1 MILDMTEYHN
11 NLKRYLKERVKSM
24 KFVPTLHIITD
35 GKDKRCETY
44 MKSKLNMCK
53 EIGVP
58 CVVDVVSSTYE
69 ISELLDNI
77 ENTKGVCICQLP
89 INKKLEE
96 FYKIDAEFRDIDVD
110 GVFSGNN
117 LMSNSYTILPA
128 TAKGIM
134 QYIQFNYGQ
143 ELRGKNIVLV
153 GMGDLCN
160 KPLLTLFAHQ
170 GATIMTFN
178 TSTSKEVKEFMLKNA
193 DIVIC
198 AGGKKGTVKTSQLSD
213 TKRVLVFN
221 VGIVFDVNGKLD
233 TELEIDIE
241 KNNIDYTPR
250 IKGVGVSTVLSLI
263 DNVLNSGK
271 DLDIE
276 NEKLFKELGIDDE
289 ILDFS
294 CSLRKEI
301 LNNKSDY
308 AKKVN
313 ESNKYKAGFLSA
325 LDEIIFN
332 FGNKEYDNKYKGC
345 DDIED

>member
-11 NLKRYLKERVKSM
+11 NLKKSLKKRVKSM
-24 KFVPTLHIITD
+24 KYVPTLHIITD

-58 CVVDVVSSTYE
+58 CIVDVINNINE
-69 ISELLDNI
+69 LCELLDRI
-77 ENTKGVCICQLP
+77 EKSNDVCICQLP
-89 INKKLEE
+89 INKELEN
-96 FYKIDAEFRDIDVD
+96 FYKIEAEFKDIDVD

-117 LMSNSYTILPA
+117 LMSDSYLILPA

-134 QYIQFNYGQ
+134 TYIQLNYGQ
-143 ELRGKNIVLV
+143 ELRGKNVVLV

-178 TSTSKEVKEFMLKNA
+178 TSTSKEVKDFMLKNA

-198 AGGKKGTVKTSQLSD
+198 AGGKKGTVKTSQLAD
-213 TKRVLVFN
+213 NKRVLVFN
-221 VGIVFDVNGKLD
+221 VGIVFDINGKLD
-233 TELEIDIE
+233 TELEIDVE

-250 IKGVGVSTVLSLI
+250 IKGVGISTVLSLI

-271 DLDIE
+271 DLDIK
-276 NEKLFKELGIDDE
+276 NEKLFEELNLDNE
-289 ILDFS
+289 ILNFS
-294 CSLRKEI
+294 YSLRKEVFE
-301 LNNKSDY
+301 NESDY

-313 ESNKYKAGFLSA
+313 ENNLYKEGFLDA
-325 LDEIIFN
+325 LYEIIFN
-332 FGNKEYDNKYKGC
+332 FGSKEYDDKYKG
-345 DDIED
+345 E